1 MLISIIGSSGTH
13 GKVALG
19 ICVHTG
25 QLVRRLGMS
34 QGGVAMQW
42 AEMPADLQLPWDAN
56 ISEVLLMALSAP
68 KDQKASLRYEQT
80 HLVQTCGVELCQLQP
95 GDKGSS
101 ERRDLAVGT
110 SVSGGPHLLQDDAR
124 LIEYRQVGG
133 TGSFLPHG
141 RWSGYWGPGSV
152 LGAVGLVMMNDDA
165 VNSKCRAYIHCRCG
179 CASIHASACIRP
191 PQVQL
196 CQCIIPQESRDT
208 LIANKFDVS
217 CDLKLRYSDNIVSA
231 STRSPRGLIF
241 KIVNQRSRDPEIAN
255 RRR

>member
-124 LIEYRQVGG
+124 LIEYRQGGIGPESNIEEFLVTSVKYQRAKTIVTRERLSWRHRVILAAWKMVG
-133 TGSFLPHG
+133 
-141 RWSGYWGPGSV
+141 V
-152 LGAVGLVMMNDDA
+152 LGAGI
-165 VNSKCRAYIHCRCG
+165 SFG
-179 CASIHASACIRP
+179 CSG
-191 PQVQL
+191 
-196 CQCIIPQESRDT
+196 
-208 LIANKFDVS
+208 VS
-217 CDLKLRYSDNIVSA
+217 HD
-231 STRSPRGLIF
+231 
-241 KIVNQRSRDPEIAN
+241 E
-255 RRR
+255 